1 MITGFNTDIEYE
13 GTVYHVQTEDKGL
26 ETPIIL
32 SLVYVGGA
40 ILASKRSPYDDL
52 VTTGFDAAALSERL
66 NRQHKLICA
75 AITAGRIEDLKRL
88 SANGDSA
95 GAARKSSRKSAKA
108 QPPSAAAASAADSAA
123 SAAETE
129 VETKAGTRVET
140 KAAAEVSST
149 PAETDTRCAAEA
161 PAVSEQPDA
170 LPAAEVPAQVDAFV
184 SSDEDAA
191 TNADAATQAADES
204 GKSEL
209 PSWFETTAESFASIL
224 EKVAAS
230 EAAAEAEAAKA
241 EAARAEAAR
250 VEAAEAEQRRRF
262 PPKDALVASGV
273 PQPAGEFV
281 AEIAPPEYAVTAE
294 ADYVAERE
302 QDTTE
307 IIPVEVEGE
316 LHVGLMEE
324 RDYKAGEIVTLRVRV
339 ARGPLDAREAVNDAT
354 VTVKILGTEFRPLIL
369 TSKTDRD
376 GVAVIHAWLPRFTS
390 GRAAILIRAAHD
402 GFTAEMRRAVR
413 HL

>member
-1 MITGFNTDIEYE
+1 VITGFNTDIEHE

-26 ETPIIL
+26 DTPLIL

-52 VTTGFDAAALSERL
+52 IVSGFDAAALSERL

-88 SANGDSA
+88 SRD
-95 GAARKSSRKSAKA
+95 GAAPARKSSRKSAKA
-108 QPPSAAAASAADSAA
+108 QPRAAEGDSAGP
-123 SAAETE
+123 AAET
-129 VETKAGTRVET
+129 KRAAGVPADSEQP
-140 KAAAEVSST
+140 EVSTVSAQSEVPT
-149 PAETDTRCAAEA
+149 VAAQPDASPPFEA
-161 PAVSEQPDA
+161 PAR
-170 LPAAEVPAQVDAFV
+170 
-184 SSDEDAA
+184 
-191 TNADAATQAADES
+191 ADAAVSSNGDAAAQSDEEF
-204 GKSEL
+204 KSDL

-230 EAAAEAEAAKA
+230 EAAQE
-241 EAARAEAAR
+241 EAARAEAAQAEAAR
-250 VEAAEAEQRRRF
+250 VEAAKAEAAEAEQRRRF
-262 PPKDALVASGV
+262 PPKDALVASNV
-273 PQPAGEFV
+273 ARPADVLVE
-281 AEIAPPEYAVTAE
+281 AAAPAAHAE
-294 ADYVAERE
+294 AQVIDSALQAEV
-302 QDTTE
+302 TE
-307 IIPVEVEGE
+307 TIPVEVEGE
-316 LHVGLMEE
+316 LHVSLMEE

-339 ARGPLDAREAVNDAT
+339 SRGPLEAREAVNDAT

-390 GRAAILIRAAHD
+390 GRAAILVRAAHD
-402 GFTAEMRRAVR
+402 GFSAELRRAVR

>member
-26 ETPIIL
+26 ETPVIL

-52 VTTGFDAAALSERL
+52 VVAGFDATTLSERL

-75 AITAGRIEDLKRL
+75 AITAGRIEELKRL
-88 SANGDSA
+88 NRQGDGS
-95 GAARKSSRKSAKA
+95 GAARKSSRKAAKA
-108 QPPSAAAASAADSAA
+108 QPPPTDADSGKPDAETQPAAEVHTVSAQPDASAAPEAPAQIAEAPVQTDARVSSNGNAAASADAI
-123 SAAETE
+123 TQ
-129 VETKAGTRVET
+129 
-140 KAAAEVSST
+140 T
-149 PAETDTRCAAEA
+149 PAEASTT
-161 PAVSEQPDA
+161 
-170 LPAAEVPAQVDAFV
+170 
-184 SSDEDAA
+184 
-191 TNADAATQAADES
+191 
-204 GKSEL
+204 EL
-209 PSWFETTAESFASIL
+209 PSWFESTAESFASIL

-230 EAAAEAEAAKA
+230 EVEAAKA
-241 EAARAEAAR
+241 EAA
-250 VEAAEAEQRRRF
+250 EAERQRQF
-262 PPKDALVASGV
+262 PPQDALVASGV
-273 PQPAGEFV
+273 TQPADEFVEGAAPPAYAETAATDSASVPQP
-281 AEIAPPEYAVTAE
+281 
-294 ADYVAERE
+294 
-302 QDTTE
+302 DTTE
-307 IIPVEVEGE
+307 IIQVEVEGE
-316 LHVGLMEE
+316 LHVSLMEE

-390 GRAAILIRAAHD
+390 GRAAILVRAAHD
-402 GFTAEMRRAVR
+402 GYTAELRRAVR

>member
-26 ETPIIL
+26 ETPVIL

-52 VTTGFDAAALSERL
+52 VVSGFEATALSERL

-88 SANGDSA
+88 SGDGA
-95 GAARKSSRKSAKA
+95 GASRRSSRKAAKA
-108 QPPSAAAASAADSAA
+108 QPP
-123 SAAETE
+123 AAEALIADPAAP
-129 VETKAGTRVET
+129 VAETKPET
-140 KAAAEVSST
+140 KAANEVSST
-149 PAETDTRCAAEA
+149 SAGADTR
-161 PAVSEQPDA
+161 
-170 LPAAEVPAQVDAFV
+170 PAAEVPAVAEQADAPPTVEVSAQVNAAP
-184 SSDEDAA
+184 SNGDAA
-191 TNADAATQAADES
+191 TNADAAAQATAES
-204 GKSEL
+204 SKSDL

-230 EAAAEAEAAKA
+230 EAAEAEAAKA
-241 EAARAEAAR
+241 EAEKAEAAR
-250 VEAAEAEQRRRF
+250 VEAAKADAAEAERRRRF

-273 PQPAGEFV
+273 PQQAGEFV
-281 AEIAPPEYAVTAE
+281 AELAPPAYAGAAAG
-294 ADYVAERE
+294 ADSVAAHEPG
-302 QDTTE
+302 TTE

-339 ARGPLDAREAVNDAT
+339 ARGPLEAREAVNDAT

-390 GRAAILIRAAHD
+390 GRAAILVRAAHD